1 MNGPFPTPAHAT
13 QAPPPTGRLP
23 RLTVATVV
31 PDGGRFLFVEER
43 IRGRLVVNQ
52 PAGHL
57 EPDETLAEAA
67 VRETR
72 EETGWQVEITD
83 LLAVYHWPSPPDRR
97 PVLRF
102 TFLARPLS
110 HDPAQPLD
118 SGIERA
124 LWLPRDELESGNY
137 RHRSPLVARSVDDYL
152 AGQRAPLSLLASIS
166 G

>member
-1 MNGPFPTPAHAT
+1 MPPMNGPESTSADA
-13 QAPPPTGRLP
+13 APTGRLP

-31 PDGGRFLFVEER
+31 PDGNRFLFVEER
-43 IRGRLVVNQ
+43 IRGQLVVNQ

-57 EPDETLAEAA
+57 EPDETLAAAA

-72 EETGWQVEITD
+72 EETGWQVEITG

-102 TFLARPLS
+102 TFLARPLA
-110 HDPAQPLD
+110 HDPSQPLD
-118 SGIERA
+118 RGIERA
-124 LWLPRDELESGNY
+124 LWLHRAELESGRY
-137 RHRSPLVARSVDDYL
+137 RHRSPLVRRSVDDYL